1 MTDLQR
7 GATLPQMTTN
17 GTHQPSGGDHDK
29 ASEKLAFYLKV
40 RVGQEL
46 KDSLRRLANAEG
58 RSVGNLVRR
67 VLQEVVENEEESQK
81 ETGR

>member
-1 MTDLQR
+1 M
-7 GATLPQMTTN
+7 
-17 GTHQPSGGDHDK
+17 
-29 ASEKLAFYLKV
+29 FYLKV

-46 KDSLRRLANAEG
+46 KDGLRRLANAEG